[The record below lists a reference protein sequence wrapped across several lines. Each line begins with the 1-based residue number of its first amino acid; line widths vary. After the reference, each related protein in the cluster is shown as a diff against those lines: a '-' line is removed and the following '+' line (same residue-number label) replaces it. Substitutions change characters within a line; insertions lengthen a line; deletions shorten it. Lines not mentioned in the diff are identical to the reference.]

1 MDDLPR
7 QKLRAILS
15 ANGRAVCS
23 DGARMAELLTSVCPE
38 HPREVEL
45 LSQALDELL
54 ADDALTSL
62 GERPW
67 KVVENQ
73 LVGELTDRHSMKE
86 EDAQWAATSWGIAL
100 GELSPDQP
108 GSQLPPLPTN
118 GWEMKASELG
128 ALTQPRL
135 SSSNQPGAPV
145 LGQLAPSVHGQPGL
159 LTPPEYPFAKT
170 PQLHGMQV
178 KTMVLMAF
186 AIIAGLIAASMT
198 FRMMDGA
205 RKENLY
211 QNHPASYWSQKLQEP
226 IQRKEVWQGHLK
238 MMKDVDPAA
247 ALRQGDAEAVPV
259 LIELLQDENSIVRQE
274 AILILARIGGPAKS
288 AVPALQQ
295 ALNDPDE
302 QVRARATTA
311 LRQIE
316 LTVETQAGPR

>member
-15 ANGRAVCS
+15 TQGRAVCNN
-23 DGARMAELLTSVCPE
+23 GQRMNELLASVCPE
-38 HPREVEL
+38 HPREVEV

-54 ADDALTSL
+54 ADEALDTL

-67 KVVENQ
+67 NAIANQ
-73 LVGELTDRHSMKE
+73 LVTELVDRHSMKE
-86 EDAQWAATSWGIAL
+86 EDAQWAATSWGVAL

-118 GWEMKASELG
+118 GWETKASELG
-128 ALTQPRL
+128 ALTQPGSPSL
-135 SSSNQPGAPV
+135 NQPGAPA
-145 LGQLAPSVHGQPGL
+145 LGQLDPSAFGQPDS
-159 LTPPEYPFAKT
+159 LTPPEHPFAKT
-170 PQLHGMQV
+170 PQLPGAQV
-178 KTMVLMAF
+178 KRMVLMVF

-198 FRMMDGA
+198 FRIVETA
-205 RKENLY
+205 RKESLY
-211 QNHPASYWSQKLQEP
+211 RNQPASYWSQKLQEP

-238 MMKDVDPAA
+238 MLKDIDPAA
-247 ALRQGDAEAVPV
+247 DLRRGDPEAIPV
-259 LIELLQDENSIVRQE
+259 LIELLKEENSVVRQE

-288 AVPALQQ
+288 AMPALQQ

-311 LRQIE
+311 LKQIE
-316 LTVETQAGPR
+316 LAVETQAGPR